1 MQKSVYLTFLISSL
15 DIVLLYSWEI
25 RDIHI
30 LKVDS
35 RCQIFM
41 RTTIHYAMK
50 ALWQHWLW
58 SFNFRK
64 QQPIFNCVIQI
75 LIRDIYVVNISIMRD
90 SFTHPAYT
98 YHNLHWVQFFQS
110 FSSRCIFIGYP
121 VAAQRYTYWVLQTIQ
136 IKFILSCVWAER
148 AVLGSAKTAL
158 KFKHEI

>member
-64 QQPIFNCVIQI
+64 NISSCVTLLWDRKSCAIQI
-75 LIRDIYVVNISIMRD
+75 HVVNIWIMRIL
-90 SFTHPAYT
+90 SLILYFFST
-98 YHNLHWVQFFQS
+98 YNRLHLVQFSQS
-110 FSSRCIFIGYP
+110 LSNGGIFIGYT
-121 VAAQRYTYWVLQTIQ
+121 AASSLYWDL
-136 IKFILSCVWAER
+136 
-148 AVLGSAKTAL
+148 
-158 KFKHEI
+158 